1 VTDLSE
7 LEARTTKKVFW
18 RLIPLCFVL
27 YVISY
32 IDRTSISYAA
42 LQMTEDMGLTP
53 KVFGFATGV
62 FFLGYFLFEVPSNV
76 ALIRFGSRA
85 WLTVLLLTWGT
96 VNVLTGFVTRT
107 WQLHSLRFLLGM
119 TEAGFF
125 PGLIIYVTYW
135 FRAKGQ
141 ATTIALLVAA
151 IPVSSLIGAPLS
163 TFIMEQMDH
172 LGGWRG
178 WRWMFVTEGLPAVL
192 GGFACWLLLTDRP
205 SKAKWLTA
213 EERDWLEGEIAG
225 ERAGQ
230 GQVKSLNTL
239 KSLTDPG
246 VLYLSV
252 VFFIYQCGSFGVTYW
267 MPQLIKGLAGTL
279 TTQQIGLVSMIPY
292 AVATLAMVLW
302 SKSSDRAGERKLHAA
317 WPLLLSA
324 IALGAAPIGN
334 NAMLGIGFISLAMAG
349 LYAFRG
355 PFWSMPS
362 LFLTRTSA
370 AISIAAINSVGNLG
384 GFVGPYAIGAIKDRT
399 GNAMVALYLLSAL
412 LFVSFLMI
420 FFAKLPGRVAAE
432 GSAA

>member
-1 VTDLSE
+1 MSGDLSE

-18 RLIPLCFVL
+18 RIIPLCFVL

-42 LQMTEDMGLTP
+42 LQMTEDMGLTS

-62 FFLGYFLFEVPSNV
+62 FFLGYFLFEVPSNI
-76 ALIRFGSRA
+76 ALVRLGSRI

-96 VNVLTGFVTRT
+96 VNVLTGFVQER
-107 WQLHSLRFLLGM
+107 WQLHTLRFLLGM

-141 ATTIALLVAA
+141 ATTIAILVAA

-172 LGGWRG
+172 VAGMRG
-178 WRWMFVTEGLPAVL
+178 WRWMFVMEGLPAVL
-192 GGFACWLLLTDRP
+192 GGFACWFLLTDRP
-205 SKAKWLTA
+205 SKAKWLKP
-213 EERDWLEGEIAG
+213 EERDWLEGEIAA
-225 ERAGQ
+225 ERTGQ
-230 GQVKSLNTL
+230 TQVKSLNTL
-239 KSLTDPG
+239 KAITDPG
-246 VLYLSV
+246 VLYLSI

-267 MPQLIKGLAGTL
+267 MPQLIKSLAGQLSTS
-279 TTQQIGLVSMIPY
+279 QIGLVAMIPY
-292 AVATLAMVLW
+292 AAATAAMVFW
-302 SKSSDRAGERKLHAA
+302 SKRSDRKGERKMHAA
-317 WPLLLSA
+317 LPVLLSA
-324 IALGAAPIGN
+324 VALGLAPLVPG
-334 NAMLGIGFISLAMAG
+334 AVWGVGFISLSMAG

-362 LFLTRTSA
+362 LFLTRSAA

-384 GFVGPYAIGAIKDRT
+384 GFVGPYAIGAINDKT
-399 GNAMVALYLLSAL
+399 GDPMVALFLLSAL
-412 LFVSFLMI
+412 LAVAFVMI
-420 FFAKLPGRVAAE
+420 ALARLPGRVATAT
-432 GSAA
+432 